1 MGVVWISLWQS
12 ERLHRVLEYVN
23 VVHELCAVLGMDLL
37 QTLADVHPSLVDS
50 STTGQ
55 TKSISNV
62 TLDRLAQTIRSL
74 QEEKRVRLRKV
85 MWLHPVLLLH

>member
-1 MGVVWISLWQS
+1 
-12 ERLHRVLEYVN
+12 
-23 VVHELCAVLGMDLL
+23 MDLL

-50 STTGQ
+50 SATGQ

-74 QEEKRVRLRKV
+74 QDEKRVRLRKV

>member
-1 MGVVWISLWQS
+1 
-12 ERLHRVLEYVN
+12 
-23 VVHELCAVLGMDLL
+23 MDLL

-85 MWLHPVLLLH
+85 MWLHPVLLLHWNFRMSKTMNAWSQV

>member
-1 MGVVWISLWQS
+1 MDSLQN

-37 QTLADVHPSLVDS
+37 QILADVHPSLVDS
-50 STTGQ
+50 TPGH

-74 QEEKRVRLRKV
+74 REEKGIRLTKV
-85 MWLHPVLLLH
+85 KCFLSLPN